1 MGEGVVIVERGRRNE
16 VVVRYRDEDGERK
29 SLTLNQAPTCYVRE
43 SDIGNLTP
51 HFTVLAGEYK
61 GLYGEVLR
69 KVSFRTTEDM
79 AQSVS
84 NVETWEANIHHANK
98 VLAESGHTF
107 PMYEHRV
114 WFFDMEWKIDNGEIT
129 IIVVQDSQ
137 EGEFVFFRH
146 KDYEAGFY
154 DEVHMRDHPYGETVC
169 KSGERKFRCFA
180 TEKDMLEAFAK
191 LMAKHDPDILT
202 GWNVVNADCQQLFKR
217 FKANNL
223 DTRRLS
229 PMRRVRYDF
238 GDWAQPIVGVNVID
252 LMVGFKKLWTL
263 KNGQLPAMSL
273 DAVSEFCLGD
283 RKVPLK
289 DGHDTYYT
297 DFGTY
302 LDYARQDV
310 DLLPRLNNLVD
321 VLGYFTAIQ
330 HIANCD
336 IRSTAFIT
344 QVFSNLCLMDKEFD
358 LKMPS
363 RPQFAKVDYQGADI
377 MTPQAGLYKN
387 VGIFDVRAM
396 YHSNVSKYGICWTT
410 LSDDGED
417 CGNGI
422 RFDRS
427 KKGLLCRQMDKMTDL
442 RNHYKKLKAEA
453 KTEEESRTYDA
464 LQYATKSLVASM
476 YGVAG
481 DAKYGLYHPDIAAA
495 ITYTSRKT
503 LGELREIAEEL
514 GFPVRY
520 GHTDSIMCEVPDPEQ
535 GLAALD
541 TINKRM
547 FPIITEFEKWSE
559 SFFILAKNRYCGLVS
574 WTDGEYHEPERYV
587 KGIEIKQSRLPAAM
601 KTAMGQVIDG
611 ILQGE
616 SQEDITDSLRETI
629 VNVVEKKVP
638 IADLTIKAKLKDNLS
653 KYRVLSEARAGAKWA
668 NDNLGKG
675 YKKDDYFLCSLNER
689 GEYIAFD
696 DPSEIEGIAEI
707 GYEHMARKYIYDK
720 VLPYY
725 EVMGWDYMPLEN
737 ALRGLS
743 GFWL

>member
-1 MGEGVVIVERGRRNE
+1 MIVERGRRND
-16 VVVRYRDEDGERK
+16 VVVRYRDEAGERQ
-29 SLTLNQAPTCYVRE
+29 SLTLNQAPTCYIRE
-43 SDIGNLTP
+43 TDIRNLTP
-51 HFTVLAGEYK
+51 NFAVLAGEYK

-69 KVSFRTTEDM
+69 KVSFATTEDM
-79 AQSVS
+79 VNSTEGVD
-84 NVETWEANIHHANK
+84 TWEGNIHHANK

-129 IIVVQDSQ
+129 IIVVRDSQ
-137 EGEFVFFRH
+137 EGEFVFFHHR
-146 KDYEAGFY
+146 DYEAGNY
-154 DEVHMRDHPYGETVC
+154 KSIPAKEHPYGKDACTTEGRSF
-169 KSGERKFRCFA
+169 KCFA
-180 TEKDMLEAFAK
+180 NERDMLEAFAK

-202 GWNVVNADCQQLFKR
+202 GWNVVNADCRQLFSR

-223 DTRRLS
+223 DVRVLS

-238 GDWAQPIVGVNVID
+238 GDWAQPIAGINVID

-310 DLLPRLNNLVD
+310 DLLPRLNGLVD
-321 VLGYFTAIQ
+321 ALGYFTAIQ

-344 QVFSNLCLMDKEFD
+344 QVFSNLCLMDKDFD

-363 RPQFAKVDYQGADI
+363 KPQFAKVDYQGADI

-410 LSDDGED
+410 LSEDGED

-453 KTEEESRTYDA
+453 ETEQEARTYDA

-535 GLAALD
+535 GLAALS
-541 TINKRM
+541 TINERM

-574 WTDGEYHEPERYV
+574 WTDGEYHEAERYV
-587 KGIEIKQSRLPAAM
+587 KGIELKQSRLPAAM

-611 ILQGE
+611 ILQGQ
-616 SQEDITDSLRETI
+616 SQKHITDSLQQTI
-629 VNVVEKKVP
+629 VNVVQRRVP

-675 YKKDDYFLCSLNER
+675 YKKDDYFLCSLNEH

-707 GYEHMARKYIYDK
+707 GYEHMARKFIFDK

-725 EVMGWDYMPLEN
+725 EVMGWDYIPLEN
-737 ALRGLS
+737 ALRGIS
-743 GFWL
+743 ASEWL